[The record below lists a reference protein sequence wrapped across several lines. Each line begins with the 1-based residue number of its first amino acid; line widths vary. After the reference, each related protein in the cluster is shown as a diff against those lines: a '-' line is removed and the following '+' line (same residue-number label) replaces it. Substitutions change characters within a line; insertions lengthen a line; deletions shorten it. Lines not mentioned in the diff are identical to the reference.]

1 MVALVPL
8 APLAGKAALALS
20 KGAITKAATRSLL
33 NGAAFQAGAEL
44 VGQIAEGARSIDG
57 NWDSQGDV
65 PDPVVPPTD
74 GCWKV
79 DDGYGIFRERFDPN
93 GAWSNPPSSEC
104 RYISVTASRVG
115 EQLPDGSY
123 RISVSS
129 ETATGAE
136 GPTTIQR
143 PEGWQWKLDPCTS
156 GASCSDQPYPD
167 PGGGGPLGPVDL
179 GPFEQD
185 GCNIN
190 VSFQGFLANPDGTG
204 NVEPVFL
211 MKPAAEVRA
220 SGGVIVGDCNFQPT
234 VVVGGGGDG
243 NEPPRTYPMPPYEPN
258 GDEWWKAIARGAAA
272 GVAEFLVESALEAV
286 FGNQAEASFTLVAPC
301 NKDEEGNPSTYTV
314 EFPSQSY
321 STRMLAWQVASAD
334 LLQQH
339 LNWKTPICHERPQL
353 EGDWV
358 TLRFESDEPSPNSNR
373 VIRKLLRYR
382 SKSGAELGSITDYWR
397 GFTWTTGPVIVTH
410 ADAWWG
416 QPKCWAVSAD
426 EGKRVLRH
434 AAGEAG
440 LDPDQVGRWIISGSR
455 DPRYGVSLPV
465 KFADLDG
472 GPWVTQRDGPS
483 GPALINR

>member
-8 APLAGKAALALS
+8 VPVAGKAALALS
-20 KGAITKAATRSLL
+20 KGAITKAATRSLVS
-33 NGAAFQAGAEL
+33 GAAFQAGAEL
-44 VGQIAEGARSIDG
+44 VAQIAEWARSIDG
-57 NWDSQGDV
+57 NWDSQGQTPGDGV
-65 PDPVVPPTD
+65 AAEN
-74 GCWKV
+74 GCWKMESGSAIYEEA
-79 DDGYGIFRERFDPN
+79 DSGNPADFR
-93 GAWSNPPSSEC
+93 PP
-104 RYISVTASRVG
+104 
-115 EQLPDGSY
+115 
-123 RISVSS
+123 
-129 ETATGAE
+129 TGAQCNVLSCTAAVVDRFPE
-136 GPTTIQR
+136 SGLNSVALSRTYADGTSNTTTITR
-143 PEGWQWKLDPCTS
+143 SESWIWRLNPTCG
-156 GASCSDQPYPD
+156 GGVCSSDPYPN
-167 PGGGGPLGPVDL
+167 PGGEPLAPINTGPIQSGD
-179 GPFEQD
+179 
-185 GCNIN
+185 CTIN
-190 VSFQGFLANPDGTG
+190 TTFYGFLANPDGTG
-204 NVEPVFL
+204 NVQPVFV
-211 MKPAAEVRA
+211 MEPAAELRA
-220 SGGVIVGDCNFQPT
+220 NGGAIIGECNFSPT

-243 NEPPRTYPMPPYEPN
+243 NEPPRTYPMPPDEPG

-272 GVAEFLVESALEAV
+272 GLAEFVVEQAMEAL

-339 LNWKTPICHERPQL
+339 LNWKTPICHEKPQL